1 MPRVTRTRQKTRTT
15 TTTTATST
23 PTPADI
29 VSAPVPLSTATEAE
43 AEAESTGPRA
53 TKKEKRALKHNK
65 WMDKMKQAQ
74 VAQRQEQRQK
84 SRALDKSALVRGMR
98 SLDESLREVRA
109 EMAADYLLKLGKN
122 TAAARAAN
130 AGRQQQQQKANEPR
144 SQKARN
150 RAAIREEKR
159 FTQILVH
166 PAFQANPLATIRQ
179 HLANTLSSQENGDNK

>member
-1 MPRVTRTRQKTRTT
+1 MPRATRTRQKTRTI
-15 TTTTATST
+15 TTAAA
-23 PTPADI
+23 PAPADI
-29 VSAPVPLSTATEAE
+29 ESAPVPLST
-43 AEAESTGPRA
+43 EAESTEPRV

-65 WMDKMKQAQ
+65 WMDKMKQAH

-84 SRALDKSALVRGMR
+84 ARSADKSALVRGMR

-109 EMAADYLLKLGKN
+109 ELAADYLLKLGKN
-122 TAAARAAN
+122 TAAARAAE
-130 AGRQQQQQKANEPR
+130 AGRRQQTTNEPR

-179 HLANTLSSQENGDNK
+179 HLANTLSSQENGDSK